1 MNSMGMNASSMIT
14 GDCRPT
20 TAATSPR
27 TAARLYPGAVE
38 ATPMTVLDSS
48 PSVPA
53 RNPLSLVRGPVDAST
68 TTAPLVKEAQRRSL
82 PTRNQSVALLT
93 AFGGETPDQYRPGR
107 RSSTRATPSSALEA
121 VTSST
126 AASTSGWAFAVATEW
141 PVQASIGRSFGMSPN
156 PTTASGPTP
165 SSPQSRSSANALVTP
180 AAEIST

>member
-68 TTAPLVKEAQRRSL
+68 TTAPLVKELNVAACL
-82 PTRNQSVALLT
+82 PEINQLRCLRHLE
-93 AFGGETPDQYRPGR
+93 GETPDQFRPGR
-107 RSSTRATPSSALEA
+107 RSSTRAT
-121 VTSST
+121 
-126 AASTSGWAFAVATEW
+126 
-141 PVQASIGRSFGMSPN
+141 
-156 PTTASGPTP
+156 
-165 SSPQSRSSANALVTP
+165 
-180 AAEIST
+180 